1 MNRNAAIVLALS
13 CLLASWGASASSQ
26 TNANRPAA
34 PVDQP
39 SNANTLLTV
48 SGLGPASESAQLSL
62 QDLMAFP
69 ETTLMCVDP
78 WTKDAHTFAGVS
90 LAGLMQRLRMPGGAK
105 GIELTADNGYTVGI
119 RLADLARLGYVLAYR
134 MDGALLRDQV
144 RVRNRGA
151 LVVAFDL
158 AAHPELN
165 PSVYRYQFAY
175 QVRAIHVR

>member
-1 MNRNAAIVLALS
+1 MNRNAAAIPALS

-26 TNANRPAA
+26 VNANRSAA
-34 PVDQP
+34 PVDRP
-39 SNANTLLTV
+39 ADAGILLTV
-48 SGLGPASESAQLSL
+48 SGLAAASQTAQVSL

-134 MDGALLRDQV
+134 MDGGLLRDQV